1 MGKLASL
8 PFKYYIEK
16 ARSKKLVRVILL
28 VALVRKWTE
37 NMCPSKGRGTIIIVE
52 SMTVPTFFI
61 HVIGVVM
68 QPFFHGFPICI

>member
-8 PFKYYIEK
+8 PFKCYIEK

-37 NMCPSKGRGTIIIVE
+37 NMCLSKGIGTIIIIE
-52 SMTVPTFFI
+52 SMTVPIFFI
-61 HVIGVVM
+61 QVIGVVM
-68 QPFFHGFPICI
+68 QPCSP